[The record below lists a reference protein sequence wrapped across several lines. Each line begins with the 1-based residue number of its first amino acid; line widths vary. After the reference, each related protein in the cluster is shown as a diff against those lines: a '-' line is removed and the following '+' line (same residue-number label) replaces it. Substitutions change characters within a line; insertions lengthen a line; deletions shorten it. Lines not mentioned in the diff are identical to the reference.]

1 MGFQCEKWQI
11 LGSLP
16 HDAGRTTPILAL
28 WPETARYGCAQKPW
42 GLPSTL
48 TMATPQSL
56 PGLNDPCSLLG
67 WRGWEGAVQGI
78 QLGGLSPRDH
88 SQAHPGIQGSRSLL
102 HRPVGTKKGQ
112 APREGCL
119 EDRIFVPCD
128 PSTFCAVKPCCWSS
142 DLAERL
148 PARDNILA
156 TSRGDRDT
164 LVVRVAKLFT
174 LSFMAFEGTWRS
186 QSWEDGCSELPKVD
200 PGATGPENA
209 WADFSGT

>member
-1 MGFQCEKWQI
+1 MTHARC
-11 LGSLP
+11 LGGG
-16 HDAGRTTPILAL
+16 AGRGPSKGYS
-28 WPETARYGCAQKPW
+28 WGPFPQGPTAKP
-42 GLPSTL
+42 TL
-48 TMATPQSL
+48 VFREA
-56 PGLNDPCSLLG
+56 DPCCIVLWAPRRARRPGRAG
-67 WRGWEGAVQGI
+67 WRTGRLFHA
-78 QLGGLSPRDH
+78 
-88 SQAHPGIQGSRSLL
+88 
-102 HRPVGTKKGQ
+102 
-112 APREGCL
+112 
-119 EDRIFVPCD
+119 D
-128 PSTFCAVKPCCWSS
+128 PSTFCAVKPRCWSS

-200 PGATGPENA
+200 PGAAGPENA